1 MDINT
6 RIVVIGAS
14 AGGIPAIGRLLSG
27 LSPDW
32 NAVVVVVQHLSPHSN
47 ASIIVRT
54 WQQQTAMACRTAE
67 DGLIIERGAVY
78 LAPSNHH
85 LMLSGGNLRVYQGP
99 RQNNYRPSI
108 DVLFRSA
115 AVEWRNRYRDYP
127 YLLIG

>member
-1 MDINT
+1 
-6 RIVVIGAS
+6 
-14 AGGIPAIGRLLSG
+14 
-27 LSPDW
+27 
-32 NAVVVVVQHLSPHSN
+32 VVVVVQHLSPHSN
-47 ASIIVRT
+47 APIIVRT

-99 RQNNYRPSI
+99 RQNNYRPPI

-115 AVEWRNRYRDYP
+115 AVEWRNRLSGLPLPAYWMMAQQVC
-127 YLLIG
+127 GQ